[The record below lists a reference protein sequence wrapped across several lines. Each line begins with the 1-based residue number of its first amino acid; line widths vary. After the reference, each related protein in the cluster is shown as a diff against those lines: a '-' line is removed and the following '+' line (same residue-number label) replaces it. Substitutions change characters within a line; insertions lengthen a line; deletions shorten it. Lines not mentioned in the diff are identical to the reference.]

1 MFGIRTS
8 RSAGSTK
15 WGAGFSRPNSFRA
28 GGVTITK
35 VNLGMRQYFA
45 MAIRVLERRIFGKSY
60 YPREKK
66 SRQKASFLTSFHG
79 SSLVVDTLCDRARGR
94 NIAVTCFYFDFAA
107 GKEQTSGSM
116 LGALLKQVVG
126 GLDKVPE
133 DIMQEFAEQK
143 KVIGG
148 RSLRLDQIVKMLV
161 AVTSL
166 KRTFICVDAMDEC
179 AVRDRAKILIS
190 LGEII
195 QKSPTTR
202 VFLTGRPHIRSEV
215 ETRLLGGA
223 VAVSVSPWERDIIHY
238 IRKRLEE
245 DPSPDEMDES
255 LESEIVQ
262 KIPETVSEM

>member
-1 MFGIRTS
+1 MAFGAIVRVPCEMSFWVITTPWVIRPPPMLVA
-8 RSAGSTK
+8 R
-15 WGAGFSRPNSFRA
+15 
-28 GGVTITK
+28 
-35 VNLGMRQYFA
+35 VNLRMRQYFA
-45 MAIRVLERRIFGKSY
+45 TAIRVLERRIFGKRYS
-60 YPREKK
+60 PGEKK
-66 SRQKASFLTSFHG
+66 RRQKIMFLTSFHR
-79 SSLVVDTLCDRARGR
+79 SSLAVDTLCDRARGR
-94 NIAVTCFYFDFAA
+94 DIAVTCFYCDFAA
-107 GKEQTSGSM
+107 GKEQTSENM

-126 GLDKVPE
+126 GLDKIPE
-133 DIMQEFAEQK
+133 EIMQEFVEQK

-148 RSLRLDQIVKMLV
+148 WSLRLDQIVKMLV

-166 KRTFICVDAMDEC
+166 KPTFVCVDAVDEC

-190 LGEII
+190 LGEVV

-202 VFLTGRPHIRSEV
+202 VFLTGRPHIRGEV
-215 ETRLLGGA
+215 ETRLPRGVA
-223 VAVSVSPWERDIIHY
+223 AVSVSPWKDDIIHY

>member
-1 MFGIRTS
+1 MQQCF
-8 RSAGSTK
+8 
-15 WGAGFSRPNSFRA
+15 
-28 GGVTITK
+28 VTA
-35 VNLGMRQYFA
+35 VRG
-45 MAIRVLERRIFGKSY
+45 LERRIFGKRY
-60 YPREKK
+60 CPGEKK
-66 SRQKASFLTSFHG
+66 CRQKALFLTGSHR

-94 NIAVTCFYFDFAA
+94 NIAVTCFYFDFVAE
-107 GKEQTSGSM
+107 KEQTSGSM

-133 DIMQEFAEQK
+133 EIMQEFDEQK

-148 RSLRLDQIVKMLV
+148 RSLRLDQIVNMLV

-166 KRTFICVDAMDEC
+166 KPTFICIDAVDEC
-179 AVRDRAKILIS
+179 AVRERAKILTS

-215 ETRLLGGA
+215 ETRLPRGA
-223 VAVSVSPWERDIIHY
+223 VAVPVSPWKDDIIHY

-255 LESEIVQ
+255 LELEIVK